1 MIKQLPNDE
10 RPREKLLT
18 QGAEHLSN
26 SELIALLFQ
35 TGSRGT
41 DVMALSRNL
50 LKQFGSLQALFAADA
65 QSFCQSQ
72 GAGLAKYAQL
82 QACLVLTRR
91 LLQEPLSQRQALQS
105 STQTKHFLIGALKLE
120 PHEVFAVLFLDNQH
134 RVISFKKLFYG
145 TIDAATVYPRVIVE
159 QALKLGSCAVILS
172 HNHPSGVVK
181 PSLADKQIT
190 KRLVQALALIDVR
203 VLDHIIVAGHLTYSF
218 AECGD
223 M

>member
-1 MIKQLPNDE
+1 MIKEMPNAE

-18 QGAEHLSN
+18 LGPQALTN
-26 SELIALLFQ
+26 SELLALVFQ
-35 TGSRGT
+35 TGSRT
-41 DVMALSRNL
+41 TNVLALAHNL
-50 LKQFGSLQALFAADA
+50 LKQFGNLQALFAADA
-65 QSFCQSQ
+65 IQFCQSP
-72 GAGLAKYAQL
+72 GAGIAKYAQL
-82 QACLVLTRR
+82 QACLILTQR

-159 QALKLGSCAVILS
+159 QALQLGSCAVILS
-172 HNHPSGVVK
+172 HNHPSGIVK

-190 KRLVQALALIDVR
+190 KRLIQALGLIDVR

-223 M
+223 L